1 MSSSTSTVS
10 TSPPAHT
17 TTTTSPTTTEST
29 STSPRTAQV
38 VSLLGELIR
47 NACVND
53 GTPDSGQE
61 VRNARTLVEFLAG
74 SGAEVELVEPH
85 PGRVSAIFTVRGT
98 DPDAPPLSLIG
109 HTDVVPVDEE
119 NWSFEPFA
127 GEVVD
132 GVVRG
137 RGALDMLNLTA
148 AMAVVT
154 REVATSGAP
163 LAGDLVFAA
172 VADEE
177 AGSRFGMDW
186 ITTHRPGLVPT
197 ENALTESGGL
207 HVGSH
212 VTVTV
217 GEKGGAPRRLVAH
230 GRGGHGSL
238 PWGAANAALLA
249 ADAALRVAGHRT
261 RPVLDARWRAFVAAS
276 PLSESARAALLDPE
290 RLDDALPELGTSA
303 RFGHAVSHLTL
314 SPNVLRSGSKG
325 NVIPGRGEVDVD
337 IRLLPGQSGDDADAA
352 VAAALGELAAPAGPV
367 EVLAGPARDAS
378 VSPDHGRL
386 YDALVGAVTA
396 RFPSSEVLPLL
407 TSGGTDARF
416 VRERGGVAY
425 GFALFSDAWD
435 VGRFRSLFHG
445 DDEQVDV
452 ESLRLTV
459 DALSEVVTGFL
470 GPVGATTEAG
480 R

>member
-1 MSSSTSTVS
+1 MSSGTETWTPAGTTGTVAETAS
-10 TSPPAHT
+10 R
-17 TTTTSPTTTEST
+17 TE
-29 STSPRTAQV
+29 QV
-38 VSLLGELIR
+38 VALLTTLIR

-61 VRNARTLVEFLAG
+61 VRNARTLVEFFAG
-74 SGAEVELVEPH
+74 SGVEVELVEPH

-98 DPDAPPLSLIG
+98 DPAAPPLSLIG

-119 NWSFEPFA
+119 NWGFAPFA
-127 GEVVD
+127 GDVVD

-148 AMAVVT
+148 SMAVVT
-154 REVATSGAP
+154 REIATSGAR

-249 ADAALRVAGHRT
+249 ADAALRVAAHRS
-261 RPVLDARWRAFVAAS
+261 RPVLDDRWRAFVAAS
-276 PLSESARAALLDPE
+276 PLSDDVRGALLDPE
-290 RLDDALPELGTSA
+290 RLDDALAELGTSA
-303 RFGHAVSHLTL
+303 RFGHAISHLTL
-314 SPNVLRSGSKG
+314 SPNVLRSGAKG

-337 IRLLPGQSGDDADAA
+337 IRLLPGQTGDDADAA
-352 VAAALGELAAPAGPV
+352 VSTALGDLAAPDGPV
-367 EVLAGPARDAS
+367 EVLAGPARSAS

-386 YDALVGAVTA
+386 YDALVGAVTSC
-396 RFPSSEVLPLL
+396 FPTSQVLPLL

-459 DALSEVVTGFL
+459 DALADVVAEFL
-470 GPVGATTEAG
+470 SPVTSATSATAEGA